1 MKMKEQTVALFDFD
15 GVVMDTEAQYSV
27 FWNGRGQKYLSIDD
41 FDRRVKGQTLT
52 QIFDTY
58 FAKMQEVQQQ
68 LCTDLNLFEGEM
80 TYEYLPGVEDFF
92 NDLHRN
98 GVKMALVTSS
108 NDKKMSNVYRRHP
121 AFKEQF
127 DEILT
132 ADRFTRSKP
141 DPECFL
147 LGIHVFKTLPRN
159 TYVFEDSFYGL
170 QAGIA
175 SGATVIGLA
184 TTNSREAITGK
195 AHYVM
200 DDFVGMTFEKMIAIG
215 RMTNKE

>member
-1 MKMKEQTVALFDFD
+1 FD
-15 GVVMDTEAQYSV
+15 
-27 FWNGRGQKYLSIDD
+27 KH
-41 FDRRVKGQTLT
+41 
-52 QIFDTY
+52 
-58 FAKMQEVQQQ
+58 FAEIQEVQQQ
-68 LCTDLNLFEGEM
+68 ICIDLDWFEEEM

-92 NDLHRN
+92 TDLHRN

-108 NDKKMSNVYRRHP
+108 NDKKMSHVYRRHP

-147 LGIHVFKTLPRN
+147 LGMRLFETLPHN

-175 SGATVIGLA
+175 SGATVVGLA

-195 AHYVM
+195 AHYVI
-200 DDFVGMTFEKMIAIG
+200 DDFVGMTFEKMIAIK
-215 RMTNKE
+215 RVQNDE

>member
-1 MKMKEQTVALFDFD
+1 MKEQIAALFDFD
-15 GVVMDTEAQYSV
+15 GVVMDTETQYSV
-27 FWNGRGQKYLSIDD
+27 FWNEQGRKYLSIGD
-41 FDRRVKGQTLT
+41 FGLHIKGQTLA
-52 QIFDTY
+52 QMFDKH
-58 FAKMQEVQQQ
+58 FAEMQEVQQQ
-68 LCTDLNLFEGEM
+68 ICIDLDLFEEEM

-98 GVKMALVTSS
+98 GVKTALVTSS
-108 NDKKMSNVYRRHP
+108 NDKKMYNVYRRHS

-132 ADRFTRSKP
+132 AERFTRSKP

-147 LGIHVFKTLPRN
+147 LGMHLFNTLPHN

-195 AHYVM
+195 AHYVI
-200 DDFVGMTFEKMIAIG
+200 DDFVGMTFEKMIAIK